1 MADES
6 ASSLASLNKTL
17 PSPLQTKSE
26 EKRSAYS
33 PGYASK
39 YSTRTPPKD
48 LSEMVNK
55 VKDESN
61 DENYCLVRTPNVS
74 VPANNLLGMIKKT
87 LARKVIICFH
97 FRSRCNNFAIWT
109 SCSST

>member
-74 VPANNLLGMIKKT
+74 VPANNLIGMVINYVIKV
-87 LARKVIICFH
+87 LAIYNLFS
-97 FRSRCNNFAIWT
+97 F
-109 SCSST
+109 